1 MYPWEAGS
9 PPALPHPRQALCE
22 RPVRTRPS
30 SGAIAAGADP
40 PLFLLSPPWPPSRT
54 SPCAFPG
61 CTIARFAARFHSERC
76 CGIPASSARTSV
88 SRYRRCPPSVRMEV
102 SFPALAHRVT
112 VFGSTRNMVATSAGV
127 SRGSA
132 SGVRADML
140 TASPPGPVLRSCV
153 LLLCLAPLGSLP
165 WMSYMVYSDHIAITS
180 GDKSTTR
187 SKRFSTSR
195 PVAPLI
201 RVTLR
206 DSSDTQRRNGQI
218 RKSHPP
224 LPIRFLARLPPPP
237 ATWPAA
243 AGTWRLPAQTP
254 CLPGR

>member
-1 MYPWEAGS
+1 VLS
-9 PPALPHPRQALCE
+9 PPGP
-22 RPVRTRPS
+22 T
-30 SGAIAAGADP
+30 P
-40 PLFLLSPPWPPSRT
+40 PCSCFPPWPPPRT

-153 LLLCLAPLGSLP
+153 LLPCLAPLGSLP

-224 LPIRFLARLPPPP
+224 LHISFLARLPPTP
-237 ATWPAA
+237 ATWPSA